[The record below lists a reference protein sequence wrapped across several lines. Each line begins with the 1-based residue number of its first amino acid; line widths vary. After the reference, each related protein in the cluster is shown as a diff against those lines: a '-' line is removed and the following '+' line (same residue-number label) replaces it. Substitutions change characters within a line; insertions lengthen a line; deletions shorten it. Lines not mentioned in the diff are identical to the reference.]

1 MISCL
6 KKKKRLRCPL
16 PSLPC
21 GCWVLSVGLGEAL
34 GPRGLE
40 GGCCVCEKAR
50 DGGGAKG
57 TGSLA
62 LGEAPV
68 RVFSSGA
75 LAVTETALSHTRPGS
90 SGGAVGRDARCP
102 QRWGPQGLDP
112 RAVLRSL

>member
-68 RVFSSGA
+68 RVFPLVPSPSLRRPSATRAPEA
-75 LAVTETALSHTRPGS
+75 LAG
-90 SGGAVGRDARCP
+90 
-102 QRWGPQGLDP
+102 RWGGTPAAPSDGGL
-112 RAVLRSL
+112 RAWTRVLC